1 VRVADNGRGISEDV
15 RLHGRPGHFGL
26 RGMATHAQR
35 IGATLRIT
43 SAPEAGHNGDAAGA
57 DPKDRLELLVAQ
69 AHLMRRKSLDP
80 TKDEREGMVT
90 VLIADDHPM
99 VREGVA
105 GLLTRHQISVV
116 GLAATGRQ
124 ALEMYMELRPAVMLL
139 DLRLPDQSG
148 FEVLRAVLKTDP
160 EARILILTSAQGDA
174 SIYTAI
180 HLGARG
186 YLLKGIDGATL
197 AAQVRH
203 VAAGGRSLS
212 EESVGKLTRYIAA
225 EKLSERE
232 IEVLGLVSQ
241 GKSNKEIADLL
252 VVSEDTVK
260 MHLKHIFRKL
270 HANDR
275 TQAVVIAIQ
284 QGLLEA

>member
-1 VRVADNGRGISEDV
+1 
-15 RLHGRPGHFGL
+15 
-26 RGMATHAQR
+26 M
-35 IGATLRIT
+35 
-43 SAPEAGHNGDAAGA
+43 
-57 DPKDRLELLVAQ
+57 
-69 AHLMRRKSLDP
+69 DP
-80 TKDEREGMVT
+80 TKDTRKGMVT

-116 GLAATGRQ
+116 GLAANGRQ
-124 ALEMYMELRPAVMLL
+124 ALEMYMELRPDVMLL

-160 EARILILTSAQGDA
+160 EARILILTSSQGDA
-174 SIYTAI
+174 SIYKAI

-197 AAQVRH
+197 AAQVRN
-203 VAAGGRSLS
+203 VAAGGRALS
-212 EESVGKLTRYIAA
+212 EESVGKLTRYIGA
-225 EKLSERE
+225 EKLSGRE

-241 GKSNKEIADLL
+241 GKRNKEIADLL
-252 VVSEDTVK
+252 IVSEDTVK

>member
-1 VRVADNGRGISEDV
+1 
-15 RLHGRPGHFGL
+15 
-26 RGMATHAQR
+26 
-35 IGATLRIT
+35 
-43 SAPEAGHNGDAAGA
+43 
-57 DPKDRLELLVAQ
+57 
-69 AHLMRRKSLDP
+69 MRRKSLDP
-80 TKDEREGMVT
+80 TKDAREGTVT

-116 GLAATGRQ
+116 GLAANGRQ
-124 ALEMYMELRPAVMLL
+124 ALEMYMELRPEVMLL

-160 EARILILTSAQGDA
+160 EARILILTSTQGDA
-174 SIYTAI
+174 SIYKAI
-180 HLGARG
+180 QLGARG

-212 EESVGKLTRYIAA
+212 EESVGKLTRYIGA
-225 EKLSERE
+225 EKLSGRE

-241 GKSNKEIADLL
+241 GKRNKEIADLL
-252 VVSEDTVK
+252 IVSEDTVK